1 MERLNFNSRLIKGVM
16 VLLLLSMVLSA
27 KAQKTSYFD
36 LSLNYLELKDQANYG
51 LVFRGPNLQ
60 FGYLFDF
67 ETPTRRFRFETE
79 FGFGASFA
87 KGIAGIN
94 FNLKPV
100 QLDYLFPID
109 FKHSTLWI
117 GPYVAARYNYH
128 LYPELH
134 SGHTYWFTA
143 IDIGPCLNFET
154 EVWEKQVAVN
164 LVTTVYSITSRPAY
178 EKEDYFY
185 FIQFSDVLKNAN
197 SDFSFSLQDRRYY
210 VELDFVLKDFSPKGW
225 SFIYSLS
232 QSFFEGEPKANYLTN
247 TISFRKQLGLKKS
260 KS

>member
-1 MERLNFNSRLIKGVM
+1 M
-16 VLLLLSMVLSA
+16 VLFLLSMGIA
-27 KAQKTSYFD
+27 ANAQKTSYLN
-36 LSLNYLELKDQANYG
+36 LSANYAELKDQVNYG

-60 FGYLFDF
+60 IGYVFDLK
-67 ETPTRRFRFETE
+67 TSARRFRFESE

-94 FNLKPV
+94 FNFKPV

-109 FKHSTLWI
+109 FSNSTLWI
-117 GPYVAARYNYH
+117 GPYAAVRYNYH

-154 EVWEKQVAVN
+154 QVLEKQVAVN
-164 LVTTVYSITSRPAY
+164 LVTTVYSITSRPAF

-185 FIQFSDVLKNAN
+185 FLQFSDVLKNAH
-197 SDFSFSLQDRRYY
+197 SDFSFSFQDKRYF

-232 QSFFEGEPKANYLTN
+232 QSFYEGTPKANYLTN
-247 TISFRKQLGLKKS
+247 TISFRKQLGMKKS